1 MDPNLFH
8 LDYEKLFEVLITIVI
23 LSLFIERAL
32 SILFESRFFIERT
45 ESGELLAKMK
55 KARGEKVDDKLAK
68 RKKRSG
74 VRELISFIVAVI
86 VCIIWKFDTLTIL
99 SVTSENMT
107 IPGYIITAAIISGG
121 SKGSIALFKNVMHF
135 MSSAEKERMAAKNS
149 K

>member
-55 KARGEKVDDKLAK
+55 KSRGEKVDDQIVK

-74 VRELISFIVAVI
+74 IRELISFIVAV
-86 VCIIWKFDTLTIL
+86 VF
-99 SVTSENMT
+99 
-107 IPGYIITAAIISGG
+107 
-121 SKGSIALFKNVMHF
+121 F
-135 MSSAEKERMAAKNS
+135 
-149 K
+149 